1 MGRKVTSHDVAE
13 LAGVSRSAV
22 SLVLNG
28 RADGLI
34 SAENQ
39 QAVKEAAKQLG
50 YRPNRVARSLRNSST
65 HTIGVISD
73 AILTGSYGG
82 AIVTGATARAARDD
96 YLLLVMGVD
105 PEDPSGAETVDALLA
120 RQVDALV
127 YAAEG
132 MHPWQPPESFI
143 AETNIL
149 MNAYDPD
156 GKVSCVNADEVLGGY
171 RATRMLIDAGHRDI
185 VMLSGPDD
193 YTRAATVRRIEG
205 HQRATAEAGVEPIVI
220 ECGWSIDDGLRL
232 GSQILSTAQ
241 PPTGIVC
248 ANDRVAAGVL
258 LAAARLGLRIP
269 EDLSIVGYDDDPNVA
284 RQLNLSTISLPH
296 REIGEQAMDLLLR
309 QLEAEENSPQQ
320 LLIEGAVIERGSIA
334 QPRSR

>member
-96 YLLLVMGVD
+96 YLLLVMGID

-171 RATRMLIDAGHRDI
+171 RATRLLLDAGHRDI
-185 VMLSGPDD
+185 IMLTGPAD
-193 YTRAATVRRIEG
+193 YTATERRVAGFE
-205 HQRATAEAGVEPIVI
+205 QAVQEAGITAQRL
-220 ECGWSIDDGLRL
+220 ECGWNIDDGLRL
-232 GSQILSTAQ
+232 GSQILAADR

-248 ANDRVAAGVL
+248 ANDRVGAGVL

-296 REIGEQAMDLLLR
+296 REIGEQAMDLLLT
-309 QLEAEENSPQQ
+309 QLETEQAQPQH
-320 LLIEGAVIERGSIA
+320 LLIEGDVIERGSIA